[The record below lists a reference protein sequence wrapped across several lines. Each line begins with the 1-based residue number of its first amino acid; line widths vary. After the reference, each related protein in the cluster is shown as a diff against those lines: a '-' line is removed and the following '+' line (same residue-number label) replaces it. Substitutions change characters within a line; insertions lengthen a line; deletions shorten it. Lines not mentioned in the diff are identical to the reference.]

1 MTSPID
7 TRISLPLPGPHS
19 SGRTAPASI
28 SGPAF
33 SETLRSAVQEVS
45 RLQDDAT
52 AAMEQLHAGQTD
64 DVTRVLVRQCVRS
77 GTSVGANYIEANEAL
92 SKKDFLM
99 RIKVCRKEAKESRLF
114 RRHPRS
120 RTSWRKNQPASR
132 PDRSSAYSTAR

>member
-64 DVTRVLVRQCVRS
+64 DVTRVLTAVQKSELAFKTLLAIR
-77 GTSVGANYIEANEAL
+77 A
-92 SKKDFLM
+92 KLM
-99 RIKVCRKEAKESRLF
+99 A
-114 RRHPRS
+114 
-120 RTSWRKNQPASR
+120 
-132 PDRSSAYSTAR
+132 AYDEIRNMPV